1 MAAARRPGPA
11 PRAERPRA
19 DARTRKSIATRERI
33 MAAATA
39 LMSERGA
46 TDFQMNEVS
55 ERCGLSK
62 GSLYYYFSDRAELV
76 QAIFDRSADEL
87 VGRVE
92 RAVAQAPSSADSV
105 RRIMR
110 ALAEGVW
117 MGSPLTLAMTRE
129 LLSVQNGLLPSVE
142 GRLERIVAIIAV
154 QLERAKGEGLIRRE
168 VDCRVVADAL
178 AGAFV
183 FIVLDCAD
191 AAAAATAAGNS
202 VGGEAPGEKGRD
214 ARRLSE
220 KDLRTADHFVDVML
234 DLAFRGIGTD
244 EGQALLAPLSAGDCP
259 EHRPSD

>member
-1 MAAARRPGPA
+1 MAARRPGPT

-46 TDFQMNEVS
+46 TDFQMSEVS

-76 QAIFDRSADEL
+76 QAIFDRSVDEL

-92 RAVAQAPSSADSV
+92 RAVAQAPSSADSIRQV
-105 RRIMR
+105 MR

-129 LLSVQNGLLPSVE
+129 LLSAQDGLLPSVE
-142 GRLERIVAIIAV
+142 GRLERIVAIIAA
-154 QLERAKGEGLIRRE
+154 QLERAKGEGLIRKE

-183 FIVLDCAD
+183 FIMLDCAGAPEVD
-191 AAAAATAAGNS
+191 AALGGPVAGS
-202 VGGEAPGEKGRD
+202 GADEEGPGEKDRD
-214 ARRLSE
+214 AQLPGE
-220 KDLRTADHFVDVML
+220 KDLRAADRFVDVML
-234 DLAFRGIGTD
+234 DLAFRGIGT
-244 EGQALLAPLSAGDCP
+244 EAGRALLAPPGVGAA
-259 EHRPSD
+259 